1 MLRIIQLLKG
11 KKAAHFRHHMATL
24 LEKYLDADMGLA
36 DDITDRALQAH
47 MADLKAAKGS
57 NAEDGGDNW
66 RQCVACTQ
74 HICFCVSDMLYFDG
88 LLGDRAD
95 PLMQAWVALDNQV
108 KSRLFAHSTH
118 GVPEEIKLL
127 QDKYMSL
134 RVILFDYVASLND
147 QILFQDREGPK
158 G

>member
-1 MLRIIQLLKG
+1 VPWQLVL
-11 KKAAHFRHHMATL
+11 L
-24 LEKYLDADMGLA
+24 LELSRCLCEPQHRLVDMVCHYSV
-36 DDITDRALQAH
+36 RC